1 MNNISRREF
10 LRLAGYGVGAVAASS
25 LPGMAH
31 AIARGA
37 AEDFSFAQLS
47 DIHWG
52 FAKKKINPD
61 PRGGLHKALGAI
73 NAMRPQPDFV
83 VFTGDLTH
91 TTDDDGARRERMA
104 GLRRELDV
112 LKVRDLRFLPGEHDA
127 SLDAGK
133 AYQEFFGQLNYTFD
147 HKGVHFI
154 ALDNVS
160 DPRGVLGDAQL
171 RWLAHDLAQ
180 LDEDAP
186 LVILAHRPL
195 FELYPAWGWS
205 TGDGHKALKL
215 LTRFEYVSVFY
226 GHIHQQHQHSTGHIQ
241 HHSAKSLI
249 FPLPAPGGAPKRK
262 PLPWDPAKPYRGLG
276 LRTVRTRPHG
286 SIELDDQD
294 LEA

>member
-1 MNNISRREF
+1 MNKISRRTF
-10 LRLAGYGVGAVAASS
+10 LRLAGLGAGAVAASG
-25 LPGMAH
+25 LPGVAR
-31 AIARGA
+31 AIARGN

-61 PRGGLHKALGAI
+61 PRAGLRKALGAI
-73 NAMRPQPDFV
+73 NAMRPQADFV

-91 TTDDDGARRERMA
+91 TTDDEGTRRERMA
-104 GLRRELDV
+104 AFRGELDV

-133 AYQEFFGQLNYTFD
+133 AYQEFFGQLHYTFD

-160 DPRGVLGDAQL
+160 DPRGILGEAQL
-171 RWLAHDLAQ
+171 QWLAQDLGQ

-195 FELYPAWGWS
+195 FDLYPAWGWS
-205 TGDGHKALKL
+205 TGDGGKALDL
-215 LTRFEYVSVFY
+215 LKRFEYVSVFY
-226 GHIHQQHQHSTGHIQ
+226 GHIHQEHHRRTGHIE

-249 FPLPAPGGAPKRK
+249 FPLPAPGSAPKRK
-262 PLPWDPAKPYRGLG
+262 PLPWDAAKPYRGLG
-276 LRTVRTRPHG
+276 VRTVQARPHG
-286 SIELDDQD
+286 RIELDDQD
-294 LEA
+294 LGV